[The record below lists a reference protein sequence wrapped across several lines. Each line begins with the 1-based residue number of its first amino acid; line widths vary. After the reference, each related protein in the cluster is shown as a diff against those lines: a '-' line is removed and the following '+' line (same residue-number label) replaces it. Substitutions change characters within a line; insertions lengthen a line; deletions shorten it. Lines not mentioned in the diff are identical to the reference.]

1 MKSFGSES
9 KLEKQRNW
17 RLLAT
22 KPKTY
27 TKVGLKTLISLLI
40 HDCKHATVCLH
51 CAQID
56 NKQFTKF
63 VQRRSSNLICSEKD
77 REELGGK
84 REVFLL
90 PARL

>member
-9 KLEKQRNW
+9 KLERQRNW

-22 KPKTY
+22 KAKTY

-40 HDCKHATVCLH
+40 HDCKHAKVCLH

-63 VQRRSSNLICSEKD
+63 FQRSSDLICSEKD
-77 REELGGK
+77 REELEEK